1 MNETSTVKPD
11 ISQSLANFP
20 EHLSSV
26 APNELMGNAANEAS
40 ASVGALLRTA
50 REKAGLSVGDVA
62 SRLRM
67 GVKQVRALEDC
78 DYSALP
84 QGTFLRGFVRN
95 FAKEVGVKP
104 EQALGLLEE
113 THHAAMALS
122 ASAVVMPSQQNIS
135 VPPPGG
141 ELATP
146 RARFLI
152 AVAIACLLLTVV
164 WWWWEYVR
172 PYRAEGGR
180 PKVVSTETYVSV
192 PIAVP
197 TPFVNSILPE
207 TVAPQPNNAVLPT
220 DTQIDANLPSSAQ
233 QPASTIAPVDVTATP
248 SLSLPP
254 PQLAVP
260 APAPHRSALV
270 AGNGLLGLTFSDKS
284 WVEVVDGTGKTV
296 LDRTFKGGEAEEVI
310 GRPPFT
316 VVIGNAQATRMAYNG
331 KEVDLAPHTRA
342 SVARMIVK

>member
-1 MNETSTVKPD
+1 MATVDETSTVKPD
-11 ISQSLANFP
+11 TSQNPTHFP
-20 EHLSSV
+20 EHLSAV
-26 APNELMGNAANEAS
+26 AYNDVMGSAASESS
-40 ASVGALLRTA
+40 ASVGALLRSA

-67 GVKQVRALEDC
+67 GVKQVRALEEG
-78 DYSALP
+78 DYSVLP

-104 EQALGLLEE
+104 EQALGVLEE
-113 THHAAMALS
+113 THRAAVALS
-122 ASAVVMPSQQNIS
+122 ASAVVMPSQHNIS

-146 RARFLI
+146 RARVLI

-172 PYRAEGGR
+172 PYRADGGR
-180 PKVVSTETYVSV
+180 PKAVSAERFVSV

-197 TPFVNSILPE
+197 TPVVNAVLPE
-207 TVAPQPNNAVLPT
+207 TADPQSNNAVLPT
-220 DTQIDANLPSSAQ
+220 DTQIHASSSGSAQ
-233 QPASTIAPVDVTATP
+233 QVVSTGVPVVLTANP
-248 SLSLPP
+248 SL
-254 PQLAVP
+254 PQLADP
-260 APAPHRSALV
+260 ALAPPRSAPM

-296 LDRTFKGGEAEEVI
+296 LDRTFKSGETEEVI
-310 GRPPFT
+310 GRPPFS

-331 KEVDLAPHTRA
+331 KEIDLAPYTRA
-342 SVARMIVK
+342 SVARMTVK

>member
-1 MNETSTVKPD
+1 MRPD
-11 ISQSLANFP
+11 ISQPLAHYP
-20 EHLSSV
+20 EHLSAV
-26 APNELMGNAANEAS
+26 APNEVMGSAANESS
-40 ASVGALLRTA
+40 ASVGALLRFA

-67 GVKQVRALEDC
+67 GVKQVRALEDG

-113 THHAAMALS
+113 THHAAAALS
-122 ASAVVMPSQQNIS
+122 ASAIVMPSQQNIS

-146 RARFLI
+146 RARVLI
-152 AVAIACLLLTVV
+152 AFAIACLLLTVV

-172 PYRAEGGR
+172 PYRADGGR
-180 PKVVSTETYVSV
+180 PKDVSGERAVSV

-197 TPFVNSILPE
+197 VPVVSAVLPE
-207 TVAPQPNNAVLPT
+207 TANPQSNKLVQPR
-220 DTQIDANLPSSAQ
+220 DTQIDVNSSDSAQ
-233 QPASTIAPVDVTATP
+233 QVVSTIAPNVVATTT
-248 SLSLPP
+248 SP
-254 PQLAVP
+254 PQLTDATP
-260 APAPHRSALV
+260 APRRAVLA

-284 WVEVVDGTGKTV
+284 WVEVVDGTGKTI

-316 VVIGNAQATRMAYNG
+316 VVIGNAQATRMAFNG

-342 SVARMIVK
+342 SVARLTVK